1 MDLSF
6 TTIPPSAAH
15 THTVVF
21 LHGRGDTAQNFAS
34 SLDYSMDSSDRS
46 LLELFPSF
54 RWVFPQAETR
64 QCAAWPGDEMPQWF
78 DKWNIRDF
86 SEREELQT
94 PGLRESVAGI
104 RRILANEA
112 AALDGKW
119 DRIVLAGISQGGA
132 TGAHTL

>member
-34 SLDYSMDSSDRS
+34 SLDYSTDSSDRS

-64 QCAAWPGDEMPQWF
+64 QCAAWPGDKMPQWF

-86 SEREELQT
+86 SEREQLQT
-94 PGLRESVAGI
+94 ACLRESVAGI
-104 RRILANEA
+104 RRILANDA
-112 AALDGKW
+112 ADLDGKC
-119 DRIVLAGISQGGA
+119 DVIVFGGNSQGSG
-132 TGAHTL
+132 TR